1 MIYLKKVVIIG
12 GGPAGMIAASTAC
25 EKGYDVTLIE
35 KNHKLGKKLAIT
47 GKGRCNITNACEIE
61 ELIENVP
68 TNGKFLYMCFFI
80 LLQM

>member
-1 MIYLKKVVIIG
+1 
-12 GGPAGMIAASTAC
+12 MIAASTAC
-25 EKGYDVTLIE
+25 ERGCDVTLVE

-68 TNGKFLYMCFFI
+68 TRRTNRKCTYKWKISL
-80 LLQM
+80 